1 MIVRALDVPL
11 MISIQLAFVAD
22 EWRKLH
28 GSRVRS
34 WLRVAEKWRR
44 SFRLPPTAVNTPPIP
59 FPTCLSSPD
68 LTGFT
73 IGTASL
79 DSMEMGHPFIPAA
92 TCVPNNVSLPARVG
106 VLLISGSAGPEKAP
120 CCGPL
125 ESMLC
130 SRWPAPRFGPP
141 VSDSARYRSEPA
153 FESMI
158 RCRAEAPGFMRKSH
172 GSANS
177 SI

>member
-1 MIVRALDVPL
+1 VRVLDVPL
-11 MISIQLAFVAD
+11 MISIRLAFVAD

-73 IGTASL
+73 IGTASP
-79 DSMEMGHPFIPAA
+79 DRMEMGHPFIPAA
-92 TCVPNNVSLPARVG
+92 TCVPNNVSLPATVG
-106 VLLISGSAGPEKAP
+106 
-120 CCGPL
+120 CC
-125 ESMLC
+125 
-130 SRWPAPRFGPP
+130 
-141 VSDSARYRSEPA
+141 
-153 FESMI
+153 
-158 RCRAEAPGFMRKSH
+158 
-172 GSANS
+172 
-177 SI
+177 